1 MADFSKFR
9 TALNGFKRSDVTQYI
24 ETLCAGHQ
32 KELKAAREEAAEL
45 SRQLDAR
52 TAQCDTLQKEL
63 DDTRTALEATQNA
76 LEEAMEALT
85 QPEEAPATEPV
96 PDYTGM
102 ELEAYRRAEAAERA
116 AQQSVAKLCNRLDDL
131 MDRTSGRYEQS
142 GQEIQALAM
151 DIRNNLSRLE
161 ETLSDLDAIFDET
174 KNGID
179 AMAEDFT
186 ANT

>member
-9 TALNGFKRSDVTQYI
+9 SSLNGFNRSDVAVYI
-24 ETLCAGHQ
+24 ETLCAGYQ
-32 KELKAAREEAAEL
+32 KELKTAREEAAEL
-45 SRQLDAR
+45 SRQLKAR
-52 TAQCDTLQKEL
+52 TTQCDTLQKEL
-63 DDTRTALEATQNA
+63 DDTRTALEATQDA

-85 QPEEAPATEPV
+85 QPEETPAAEPV

-116 AQQSVAKLCNRLDDL
+116 AQQRVAKLCCRLDDL
-131 MDRTSGRYEQS
+131 MEQTSGRYEQS
-142 GQEIQALAM
+142 GQEIQALAV

-161 ETLSDLDAIFDET
+161 ETLSDLDAIFDDT

-179 AMAEDFT
+179 AMAEDLS
-186 ANT
+186 ANA